1 MVEAPGYCP
10 PGPKCLFHPTIYRH
24 SRLPGTPQI
33 GNFPWNL
40 KEDTGIVPPSADMA
54 KFCEQLIW
62 GPKRM
67 KRLVFALT
75 GVAALTLAACG
86 SNNQDEVSNAELNQ
100 PAADLNEQANEAAMN
115 AAEDAA
121 LGNRQQLNDENAAA
135 PDNTTNPSD
144 AQEQNVSGM

>member
-1 MVEAPGYCP
+1 MA
-10 PGPKCLFHPTIYRH
+10 
-24 SRLPGTPQI
+24 RL
-33 GNFPWNL
+33 
-40 KEDTGIVPPSADMA
+40 
-54 KFCEQLIW
+54 CEQFIW

-86 SNNQDEVSNAELNQ
+86 SNNQDQVSNAELNQ
-100 PAADLNEQANEAAMN
+100 PAADLNEQANEAAMQ

-121 LGNRQQLNDENAAA
+121 LGNQQAQLNEENAAA
-135 PDNTTNPSD
+135 QNKAVNPTD